1 MLSLS
6 LILLKRLYC
15 NIVTC
20 FKSAEVFT
28 FVNMCQKEALIEGR
42 QLMKWVVIFQ
52 MRIFWVAHFSGGI
65 FQGEFNGWEFFGWE
79 FLQGEIFIELSSSCN
94 VSILIFQKII
104 NKYNM
109 TFNKRDIYFKLF
121 LNSFLKFLSHNVLSK
136 WVRNIFNLKHVKKWK
151 FRVVNKWGSEKN
163 VKTETKRTSSAFNCT
178 GESFFYLKHSLHL

>member
-1 MLSLS
+1 MGGNIPRENFLGGNFPGGSL
-6 LILLKRLYC
+6 
-15 NIVTC
+15 T
-20 FKSAEVFT
+20 
-28 FVNMCQKEALIEGR
+28 
-42 QLMKWVVIFQ
+42 
-52 MRIFWVAHFSGGI
+52 GGS
-65 FQGEFNGWEFFGWE
+65 FLGENFP
-79 FLQGEIFIELSSSCN
+79 GEIFIEPSSSYN

-163 VKTETKRTSSAFNCT
+163 VKTKTKRTSSAFNCT